1 MAFQVETWQGGD
13 MKQKGLLVILVP
25 VLALLALLVGPVSA
39 DPHQDCQ
46 FCVGDLNKWHMDGVK
61 YEIEDGSLFVSHHG
75 LRHDRVEFT
84 EDGHLYINDEFVK
97 LDREQQRLVA
107 TYYELTMDIVSQAK
121 NLGHE
126 GARVGIEG
134 AKLGLKAVGGVFKM
148 MFTSYDGDDLD
159 QDMEWEAERLER
171 KAKRLEEKAED
182 IEELAEDLERI
193 VEEMNETIP
202 ELGELGWFYR

>member
-1 MAFQVETWQGGD
+1 
-13 MKQKGLLVILVP
+13 MKRKGLIGVFVSS
-25 VLALLALLVGPVSA
+25 LALLALLVSSVSA
-39 DPHQDCQ
+39 DGDQDCQ
-46 FCVGDLNKWHMDGVK
+46 FFLGDLNKWHMDGFK
-61 YEIEDGSLFVSHHG
+61 YVIDDGSLFISHRGH
-75 LRHDRVEFT
+75 RHDRVEMT
-84 EDGHLYINDEFVK
+84 EDGRLYINDESVDLNRK
-97 LDREQQRLVA
+97 QQRLVA

-121 NLGHE
+121 DLGHE

-171 KAKRLEEKAED
+171 KAKRLEEKAKD

-193 VEEMNETIP
+193 VEEMKETIP
-202 ELGELGWFYR
+202 EIGELGWFHR

>member
-1 MAFQVETWQGGD
+1 
-13 MKQKGLLVILVP
+13 MKQQGLLVILVT
-25 VLALLALLVGPVSA
+25 VLAFLVSPVSA
-39 DPHQDCQ
+39 HGHEDCP
-46 FCVGDLNKWHMDGVK
+46 FFMMDLNKWHMDGVK
-61 YEIEDGSLFVSHHG
+61 YEIDDGSLFISHRGH
-75 LRHDRVEFT
+75 RHDRVEIT
-84 EDGHLYINDEFVK
+84 EDGRLYINDESVDLNRK
-97 LDREQQRLVA
+97 QQRLVA

-121 NLGHE
+121 DLGHE

-193 VEEMNETIP
+193 VEEMKETIP
-202 ELGELGWFYR
+202 EIGELGWFHR